1 LTRIPLSV
9 GKTWSLNRSLG
20 TATVTPRPDA
30 RRHFFDS
37 SDHRTA
43 LDEVVTSS
51 AYSSQFAPRCSGEM
65 RLNTILSFTCLYQ
78 VVTAL
83 QLDIDNSGKDH
94 GLGD

>member
-1 LTRIPLSV
+1 
-9 GKTWSLNRSLG
+9 
-20 TATVTPRPDA
+20 
-30 RRHFFDS
+30 
-37 SDHRTA
+37 
-43 LDEVVTSS
+43 
-51 AYSSQFAPRCSGEM
+51 M